1 MDAPERPAPGTPDGA
16 PPAVLPVD
24 LRDWVRFDAGAA
36 TRVRVLATG
45 SLALDL
51 WCVEPH
57 QATDVL
63 TVAGS
68 DVTYTVLGGRSWIAT
83 EEGEVGLDPL
93 GSVLVRAGV
102 VHGIA
107 NRAPDPL
114 VVMAVSSPPAAAP
127 EHASPAATD
136 GRAVRPA
143 PGEGAVRALLARLR
157 R

>member
-1 MDAPERPAPGTPDGA
+1 METPADDADGTPTG
-16 PPAVLPVD
+16 VLPVD

-36 TRVRVLATG
+36 TRIRVLATP

-51 WCVEPH
+51 WCIEPH

-63 TVAGS
+63 TVPTS
-68 DVTYTVLGGRSWIAT
+68 DITYTVLGGRSWIAT

-93 GSVLVRAGV
+93 GSVLVRAGI

-114 VVMAVSSPPAAAP
+114 VVVAVSSPPAPAP
-127 EHASPAATD
+127 DLDVPAAED
-136 GRAVRPA
+136 GLAVRPTRS
-143 PGEGAVRALLARLR
+143 EGAVRALLGRLR